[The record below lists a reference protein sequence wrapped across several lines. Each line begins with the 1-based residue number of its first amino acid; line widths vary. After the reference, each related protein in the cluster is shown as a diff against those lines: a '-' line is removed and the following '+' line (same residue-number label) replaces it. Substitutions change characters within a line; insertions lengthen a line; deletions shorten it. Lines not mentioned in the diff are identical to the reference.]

1 MKMSRRGFM
10 HGAAA
15 AGTALAFPS
24 IIPARVLGA
33 DAPSNTLNVAQI
45 GCGRIGRTMDAPGF
59 MRGPERTLLDRE
71 GSDADQALLL
81 HALLE
86 ECGVQSKIL
95 YAPPMPAGETGAP
108 AFAVPMVS
116 HAGRFDYTAASWLGL
131 SEEQISQL
139 ERYNELLCEW
149 NEKINLTAITDPKGV
164 AVKHFAD
171 SLSIFNYID
180 VPQNARVID
189 VGTGAGFPGLV
200 LKIARPDIQLT
211 LLDSLQKRLNFL
223 NVVCGEL
230 NLDAVLI
237 HSRAEEGG
245 QNLDLREG
253 FDLVVSRAVAQLNIL
268 SEYCLPYA
276 RLSGRFVA
284 FKGTAEGEINSA
296 KKAIG
301 ILGGKIRNIYE
312 FELPFEGGGRTLVE
326 IEKVSPTPEKYPR
339 QNGKIKSKP
348 L

>member
-1 MKMSRRGFM
+1 M
-10 HGAAA
+10 
-15 AGTALAFPS
+15 
-24 IIPARVLGA
+24 
-33 DAPSNTLNVAQI
+33 
-45 GCGRIGRTMDAPGF
+45 RTYLTEAIKDY
-59 MRGPERTLLDRE
+59 
-71 GSDADQALLL
+71 
-81 HALLE
+81 
-86 ECGVQSKIL
+86 KI
-95 YAPPMPAGETGAP
+95 T
-108 AFAVPMVS
+108 
-116 HAGRFDYTAASWLGL
+116 L

-139 ERYNELLCEW
+139 ERYYELLCEW

-171 SLSIFNYID
+171 SLSIFNYIN

-200 LKIARPDIQLT
+200 LKIARPDIKLT

-223 NVVCGEL
+223 PVVCNEL
-230 NLDAVLI
+230 NLDSKLI

-245 QNLDLREG
+245 QDLDLRES

-268 SEYCLPYA
+268 CEYCIPYV
-276 RLSGRFVA
+276 RLSGSFVA
-284 FKGTAEGEINSA
+284 FKGDADGEIKSA

-301 ILGGKIRNIYE
+301 ILGGKINNTFK

>member
-1 MKMSRRGFM
+1 MRTYLTEAIKDYK
-10 HGAAA
+10 
-15 AGTALAFPS
+15 
-24 IIPARVLGA
+24 IK
-33 DAPSNTLNVAQI
+33 LN
-45 GCGRIGRTMDAPGF
+45 
-59 MRGPERTLLDRE
+59 
-71 GSDADQALLL
+71 
-81 HALLE
+81 
-86 ECGVQSKIL
+86 
-95 YAPPMPAGETGAP
+95 
-108 AFAVPMVS
+108 
-116 HAGRFDYTAASWLGL
+116 
-131 SEEQISQL
+131 EEQLSQL
-139 ERYNELLCEW
+139 ERYYELLCEW

-189 VGTGAGFPGLV
+189 VGTGAGFPGVV

-223 NVVCGEL
+223 SVVCDEL
-230 NLDAVLI
+230 NLDAELI

-245 QNLDLREG
+245 QDLDLREG

-268 SEYCLPYA
+268 SEYCIPYV
-276 RLSGRFVA
+276 RLSGSLVA
-284 FKGTAEGEINSA
+284 FKGTAEGEIKAA

-301 ILGGKIRNIYE
+301 ILGGRIKNIHT
-312 FELPFEGGGRTLVE
+312 FELPLEGSGRTLVE
-326 IEKVSPTPEKYPR
+326 IEKVALTPDKYPR